1 MSDRPTKLV
10 VDCSLPEGHPDKVQI
25 IPLTDEEIA
34 DREAQAEQAAAEEL
48 ARQEAAATKEA
59 LKASA
64 KAKLI
69 AGEPLTA
76 EEADVL
82 VL

>member
-10 VDCSLPEGHPDKVQI
+10 VDCTLPEGHPDKVQI

-34 DREAQAEQAAAEEL
+34 EREAQAAQAEAEEA
-48 ARQEAAATKEA
+48 ARQEAAAAKEA

-64 KAKLI
+64 KAKLV
-69 AGEPLTA
+69 AGESLTA
-76 EEADVL
+76 EEAELL
-82 VL
+82 VF